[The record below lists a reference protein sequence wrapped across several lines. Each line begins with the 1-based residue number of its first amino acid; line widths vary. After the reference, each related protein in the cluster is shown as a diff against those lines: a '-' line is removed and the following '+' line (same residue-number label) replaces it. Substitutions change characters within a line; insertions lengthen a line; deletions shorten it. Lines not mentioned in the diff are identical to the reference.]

1 MPGDKFIV
9 YDAFSGT
16 GRVDNHTTGLLV
28 KDGHMYSD
36 EGGTCNLGIQVGA
49 ALTNTLLSFVFA
61 VSIIVLTILGEDS
74 ISTYVGYDYDG
85 VDDLDDC
92 TLFTPSLSYGLA
104 VSLFTEIALMAI
116 LIIFTVILTIVGDTE
131 CSKPFAYYARV
142 TGTFIALNFFA
153 FLCMT
158 LAMIA
163 FASIVGTSS
172 CCSGSS
178 MLVAR
183 LSSFLL
189 VVKVLF
195 IILLYH
201 TH

>member
-9 YDAFSGT
+9 YNAFSGT
-16 GRVDNHTTGLLV
+16 GVDTTVLLV
-28 KDGHMYSD
+28 KDSHRD
-36 EGGTCNLGIQVGA
+36 DGGTCSLGIQVGT

-61 VSIIVLTILGEDS
+61 VSIIVLTALGKDN
-74 ISTYVGYDYDG
+74 ISTYGYDG
-85 VDDLDDC
+85 VNDLDEILCDC
-92 TLFTPSLSYGLA
+92 TFFSPSLSYGLA
-104 VSLFTEIALMAI
+104 VSLFTEIVLMAT
-116 LIIFTVILTIVGDTE
+116 LMIFAVILTIVGDTE
-131 CSKPFAYYARV
+131 YSKPFAYYARV
-142 TGTFIALNFFA
+142 TGTFIVLNFFV

-158 LAMIA
+158 LVVMAL
-163 FASIVGTSS
+163 ASMGTSA

-189 VVKVLF
+189 GVKVLF
-195 IILLYH
+195 MIMVYY

>member
-9 YDAFSGT
+9 YNAFSGT
-16 GRVDNHTTGLLV
+16 GVDSHTTGLFV
-28 KDGHMYSD
+28 KDSHSD
-36 EGGTCNLGIQVGA
+36 DGGTCSLGIQVGA

-61 VSIIVLTILGEDS
+61 VSIIVLTALGKDN
-74 ISTYVGYDYDG
+74 ISTYGGYDG
-85 VDDLDDC
+85 VDDLDGEILCDC
-92 TLFTPSLSYGLA
+92 TLFTPSLSYSLA

-116 LIIFTVILTIVGDTE
+116 LIIFAVILTILGDIE
-131 CSKPFAYYARV
+131 YSKPFVYYARV

-158 LAMIA
+158 LAMMA
-163 FASIVGTSS
+163 LASMGTSS

-195 IILLYH
+195 IIILYH
-201 TH
+201 TRC